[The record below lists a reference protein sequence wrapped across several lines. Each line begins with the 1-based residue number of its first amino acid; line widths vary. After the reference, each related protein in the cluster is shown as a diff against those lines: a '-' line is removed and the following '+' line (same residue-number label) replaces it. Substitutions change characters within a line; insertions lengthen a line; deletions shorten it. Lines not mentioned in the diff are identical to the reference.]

1 MLRIVPRTAVQ
12 DIYEEYS
19 SKWQGPLRVGS
30 GTWSEDPPQILQKK
44 HIKGPS
50 ILLLSQVRTLRI
62 QCVTWAGKT
71 RFQITN
77 NNTAICLGIL
87 FSQCFP
93 LFLKFNQSHNCIC
106 LTYHYASQQKLEEK
120 QSHHEFLYRWFADK
134 NSLSIVFI
142 YFFFSP
148 SLVFHDYRA
157 LAM

>member
-44 HIKGPS
+44 HKGPS

-71 RFQITN
+71 RFQITS
-77 NNTAICLGIL
+77 NNTAICLGIVFPMFSVISQVQSITQLYL
-87 FSQCFP
+87 FDVPFCFSTETWR
-93 LFLKFNQSHNCIC
+93 K
-106 LTYHYASQQKLEEK
+106 TK
-120 QSHHEFLYRWFADK
+120 
-134 NSLSIVFI
+134 
-142 YFFFSP
+142 SP
-148 SLVFHDYRA
+148 QIFVQMVCR
-157 LAM
+157 

>member
-44 HIKGPS
+44 HKGPS

-71 RFQITN
+71 RFQITS
-77 NNTAICLGIL
+77 NNTAIGLGIVFPM
-87 FSQCFP
+87 FSV
-93 LFLKFNQSHNCIC
+93 I
-106 LTYHYASQQKLEEK
+106 
-120 QSHHEFLYRWFADK
+120 
-134 NSLSIVFI
+134 
-142 YFFFSP
+142 
-148 SLVFHDYRA
+148 SLVQSITQLYLFDVPLCFSTETWRKTKSPQIFVQ
-157 LAM
+157 MVCR